1 MKKLLFLTNYQNER
15 VQIWAIYV
23 LNQILELCPS
33 LVSNRTALALE
44 LLRLALNK
52 KSIELSIVMFSL
64 SFFSSLT
71 RSFSILDTL
80 CNAKAQSD
88 LPTDLS
94 VFTSLLGVAKRK
106 LQPSDVALRSLRQS
120 DGCVCALQWI
130 HQNRKLLAPLQAKLR
145 FELARA
151 CVLLFLNA
159 NRAVW
164 PMLRD
169 VVEATQVP
177 SRDVR
182 TLLSSLKP
190 DLQSR
195 AAENLK
201 SIYPEDGFHG
211 FHHRGVDFADLIR
224 AVGSP
229 KLRVQS
235 PHRSIAPSS
244 PRFSTTPRKSSAVF
258 TFDPQ
263 PSESP
268 AVSPHQ
274 IKPMDPR
281 DYGRIRQKSEE
292 SRQGSALSQKN
303 VRESAVELTYS
314 VLSSSAL
321 FAQYCSCLRPSP
333 LLDIVLSLPEKGEV
347 PQGVYDAIAMKLE
360 EGKGFSDGDLRYEV
374 DCVIRFLVLRLLGK
388 RILGEKDSVMQLV
401 LTLCES
407 KKVTLNHLEVKMLLL
422 GLFYVNGFSSMSS
435 YLLRVIDSCG
445 LVKVA
450 FPICFDPL

>member
-1 MKKLLFLTNYQNER
+1 M
-15 VQIWAIYV
+15 
-23 LNQILELCPS
+23 
-33 LVSNRTALALE
+33 
-44 LLRLALNK
+44 
-52 KSIELSIVMFSL
+52 
-64 SFFSSLT
+64 
-71 RSFSILDTL
+71 
-80 CNAKAQSD
+80 
-88 LPTDLS
+88 
-94 VFTSLLGVAKRK
+94 
-106 LQPSDVALRSLRQS
+106 
-120 DGCVCALQWI
+120 
-130 HQNRKLLAPLQAKLR
+130 
-145 FELARA
+145 
-151 CVLLFLNA
+151 LLFLNA

-211 FHHRGVDFADLIR
+211 FHRRGVDFADLIR

-303 VRESAVELTYS
+303 VRESAVELTYA
-314 VLSSSAL
+314 VLSSSTL

-407 KKVTLNHLEVKMLLL
+407 KKVTLNRLEVKMLLL

-445 LVKVA
+445 LDKVA
-450 FPICFDPL
+450 FPICYNPL

>member
-52 KSIELSIVMFSL
+52 KSIELSIVMFFF

-211 FHHRGVDFADLIR
+211 FHRRGVDFADLIR

-274 IKPMDPR
+274 IKPMAGFARRAKKAAREARYRRKTSANPR
-281 DYGRIRQKSEE
+281 W
-292 SRQGSALSQKN
+292 N
-303 VRESAVELTYS
+303 
-314 VLSSSAL
+314 
-321 FAQYCSCLRPSP
+321 
-333 LLDIVLSLPEKGEV
+333 
-347 PQGVYDAIAMKLE
+347 
-360 EGKGFSDGDLRYEV
+360 
-374 DCVIRFLVLRLLGK
+374 
-388 RILGEKDSVMQLV
+388 
-401 LTLCES
+401 
-407 KKVTLNHLEVKMLLL
+407 
-422 GLFYVNGFSSMSS
+422 
-435 YLLRVIDSCG
+435 
-445 LVKVA
+445 
-450 FPICFDPL
+450 